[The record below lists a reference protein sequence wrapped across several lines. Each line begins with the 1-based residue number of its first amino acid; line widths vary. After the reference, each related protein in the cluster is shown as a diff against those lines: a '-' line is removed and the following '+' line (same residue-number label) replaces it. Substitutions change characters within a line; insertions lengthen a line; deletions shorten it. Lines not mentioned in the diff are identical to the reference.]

1 MKIFYNLK
9 TFNNVFRHSE
19 VAALI
24 DDTDSSILSNITN
37 VTMAS
42 LFVPTIATST
52 GYNLYFNNAF
62 YYPHSG
68 HNASDGGVIGS
79 SGFYVGAETTESFFD
94 DDGTDCEISPAPF
107 TPSELLGVSLEAG
120 EYYIV
125 VDGRHRVV
133 KALCHGKVT
142 IKANLN

>member
-1 MKIFYNLK
+1 
-9 TFNNVFRHSE
+9 
-19 VAALI
+19 
-24 DDTDSSILSNITN
+24 
-37 VTMAS
+37 MAS

-94 DDGTDCEISPAPF
+94 DDGTGNLRRYHFVGIVRTYDDTAAGTVNYTTGSITVNALSIA
-107 TPSELLGVSLEAG
+107 SVSD
-120 EYYIV
+120 
-125 VDGRHRVV
+125 VDGLSSTKITHTCPL
-133 KALCHGKVT
+133 KLSGS
-142 IKANLN
+142 NLSLARD